1 MILTF
6 QWVKGIIILLLGDV
20 AVGERVIYLEIVD
33 SDVGASVDIFIH
45 D

>member
-1 MILTF
+1 MIFTF
-6 QWVKGIIILLLGDV
+6 QWEKGIIILLLGDV
-20 AVGERVIYLEIVD
+20 AVEERVIYLEIEG